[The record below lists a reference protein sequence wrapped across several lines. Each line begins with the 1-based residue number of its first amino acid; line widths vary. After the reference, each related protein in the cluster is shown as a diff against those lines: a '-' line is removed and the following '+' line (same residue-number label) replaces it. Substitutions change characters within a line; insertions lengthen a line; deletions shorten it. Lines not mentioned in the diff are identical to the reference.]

1 MNLRRWFRNLRKE
14 VVVMAKGKPVP
25 IEDRFPDP
33 TKISAVI
40 DKTDKLELEII
51 AGELV
56 PKFGFAPTQGQVISY
71 LIKQYRKK

>member
-1 MNLRRWFRNLRKE
+1 
-14 VVVMAKGKPVP
+14 MAKGKPIP
-25 IEDRFPDP
+25 ISDRFPDP

-56 PKFGFAPTQGQVISY
+56 PTFGFAPTQGQVISY
-71 LIKQYRKK
+71 LIKHYRKTK